1 MRKVAN
7 KALKHL
13 KNKDLTA
20 KWMFT
25 ENPLFGGLTPAQMV
39 QRGRKGKV
47 IKAIEE
53 YSLEKPSVDVKHDLI
68 EVPTTD
74 HLNSRST

>member
-1 MRKVAN
+1 MKLKRDIRRVADIVV
-7 KALKHL
+7 KILGSRELAS
-13 KNKDLTA
+13 

-47 IKAIEE
+47 LKTIRKYEQ
-53 YSLEKPSVDVKHDLI
+53 
-68 EVPTTD
+68 
-74 HLNSRST
+74 NRSSSALPDMDRNGL